1 MRHSYAA
8 RGNYMGADFKDIA
21 AGASQILTA
30 GAQVVAAARGGQMPS
45 VYVPSYSSTPS
56 VAQLA
61 TTKTMFGIPLGF
73 VVVGGVVIAGTLF
86 IMLRKGAFKGK
97 RR

>member
-30 GAQVVAAARGGQMPS
+30 GAQVVAAAKGGAMPS
-45 VYVPSYSSTPS
+45 VYVPSYSSAPS
-56 VAQLA
+56 MGQLA

-73 VVVGGVVIAGTLF
+73 VVVGGVVIAGGLF
-86 IMLRKGAFKGK
+86 IMLKRGKFRRK
-97 RR
+97 

>member
-30 GAQVVAAARGGQMPS
+30 GAQVVAAAKGGAMPS
-45 VYVPSYSSTPS
+45 VYVPSYSSKPS
-56 VAQLA
+56 MGQLA

-73 VVVGGVVIAGTLF
+73 VVVGGVVIAGGLF
-86 IMLRKGAFKGK
+86 IMLKRGKFRRK
-97 RR
+97 